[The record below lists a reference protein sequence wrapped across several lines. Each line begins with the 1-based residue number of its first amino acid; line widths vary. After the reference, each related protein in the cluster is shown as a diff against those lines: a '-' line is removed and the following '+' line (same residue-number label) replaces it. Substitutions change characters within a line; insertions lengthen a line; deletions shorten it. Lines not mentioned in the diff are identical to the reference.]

1 MMLAQSFTRSNLTLG
16 DELEAVNLTRDDDTS
31 PFPVQPLIVQ
41 IERMGS
47 KRAVVPVIA
56 RTGATARHFT

>member
-41 IERMGS
+41 IDRMGI
-47 KRAVVPVIA
+47 KREVAPVLA
-56 RTGATARHFT
+56 RTGVTSRHFT